1 MTHRTPIRAGRTT
14 PGSGTDCLAGRKFR
28 LRLNSST
35 AFVFLTLLALLISN
49 ASTTGA
55 QENADRPVTT
65 GAQENTNRPAQPVN
79 TQTTTPAITTT
90 TTTTQ
95 TPVVEP
101 AATPKP
107 VEPVVTD
114 VYNIKSQ
121 DGADAAERAVA
132 GLGDII
138 IVRVTGL
145 RELLHR
151 AKCTS
156 EDPQNPPPATCRPQE
171 LLLYLD
177 GRPLKGLLPE
187 SGAPKPEEG
196 TLRFHLQR
204 PGEAAPAEDA
214 ADTDEHWADL
224 LGLSTDDIKL
234 YRTISVSV
242 GLENEYP
249 IDTQV
254 KDFRLL
260 RMRRGR
266 LIFWSIFFALCLIA
280 LVHFARASDLL
291 RDRKPV
297 IWKQRKP
304 YSLSLTQAAWW
315 FVLTVISFV
324 FIWMVTGQYDL
335 STSVL
340 VLLGIGFGTAL
351 GSVVIDQNKG
361 ARPATPGSPYTAN
374 ELDTLLAQKNEQEA
388 RLTALEANLRDARTG
403 LPDAAAQA
411 ALFAQQSAYDRLI
424 TEIKQKYPGSI
435 GGGHINFPTDILSD
449 AHGVSFHRFQMLIWT
464 VVLGFIFIHS
474 VFTRL
479 AMPQFSTT
487 LLTLM
492 GISAGAYLGGKGA
505 ESNDTEVTTTQP
517 TPPSG
522 GGSGGNSDVD
532 TPGAMTGTTTG
543 MTTGTTTGANVPP
556 PVVPAPPGDA
566 ATGDATAS
574 DDATPVAEND
584 DADDTAATGADNA
597 PPDDTGTAGSGTRT

>member
-1 MTHRTPIRAGRTT
+1 V
-14 PGSGTDCLAGRKFR
+14 
-28 LRLNSST
+28 NSSA

-49 ASTTGA
+49 AATTVA
-55 QENADRPVTT
+55 QENADRPATT
-65 GAQENTNRPAQPVN
+65 AAPENAGRPAQPAA
-79 TQTTTPAITTT
+79 TEATTPTITA
-90 TTTTQ
+90 TTQ
-95 TPVVEP
+95 PPVAEPSATPV
-101 AATPKP
+101 K
-107 VEPVVTD
+107 PVVTD
-114 VYNIKSQ
+114 VYNIRSENESDKS
-121 DGADAAERAVA
+121 ERNVA

-138 IVRVTGL
+138 IVKVTGL
-145 RELLHR
+145 RELLGR

-156 EDPQNPPPATCRPQE
+156 DDPKNPPPATCRPQE
-171 LLLYLD
+171 VLLYLD

-204 PGEAAPAEDA
+204 PGEAAPTEDA

-224 LGLSTDDIKL
+224 LGLSADDIKL
-234 YRTISVSV
+234 ERKISVSV

-266 LIFWSIFFALCLIA
+266 LIFWSIFFILCLFA
-280 LVHFARASDLL
+280 LVHLARKSDLL

-297 IWKQRKP
+297 TWKQRKP

-335 STSVL
+335 SMSVL

-361 ARPATPGSPYTAN
+361 ARPAMPATPHAAD
-374 ELDTLLAQKNEQEA
+374 ELDTLLARKNEQEA
-388 RLTALEANLRDARTG
+388 RLTALESSLR
-403 LPDAAAQA
+403 LPQSGASSVAAQQDALA
-411 ALFAQQSAYDRLI
+411 AQRSAYEQLI
-424 TEIKQKYPGSI
+424 AEIKQKYPGSI
-435 GGGHINFPTDILSD
+435 GGGHTNFPTDILSD
-449 AHGVSFHRFQMLIWT
+449 TYGVSFHRFQMLVWT

-492 GISAGAYLGGKGA
+492 GISAGAYLGGKGT
-505 ESNDTEVTTTQP
+505 EGNDHS
-517 TPPSG
+517 SG
-522 GGSGGNSDVD
+522 GAEPAVPAGG
-532 TPGAMTGTTTG
+532 TPGAAGTS
-543 MTTGTTTGANVPP
+543 A
-556 PVVPAPPGDA
+556 AP
-566 ATGDATAS
+566 S
-574 DDATPVAEND
+574 
-584 DADDTAATGADNA
+584 ADTSGATGADADGTNTNNV
-597 PPDDTGTAGSGTRT
+597 DTTGDESRT